1 VDGVSQWYF
10 CAVGNQ
16 ESNMAIEVMS
26 YRRVTLPGG
35 RMASGHMSIIQE
47 SGRLEGVRLR
57 VEDQVDG
64 VCEYLA
70 KTNGRSFRSVLTGEM
85 ETRPEMLAVLRE
97 TFEQWH
103 RASSL

>member
-1 VDGVSQWYF
+1 
-10 CAVGNQ
+10 
-16 ESNMAIEVMS
+16 MAIEVMS

-35 RMASGHMSIIQE
+35 RMASGYMSIIQE

-64 VCEYLA
+64 VREYLA
-70 KTNGRSFRSVLTGEM
+70 KTNGRSFRCALTGEM
-85 ETRPEMLAVLRE
+85 ETRPEMLAVLRDA
-97 TFEQWH
+97 FEQWH